1 MGHLAY
7 MPTRDEIAATLKARR
22 LELGLTQEEM
32 AKAARVTVNGYR
44 AWEYG
49 KAGINSKR
57 IPGLAKALKLP
68 PERLLVD
75 NDSLEEYVE
84 LDELVPS
91 LRRFLDAYNDQIDD
105 EEREI
110 ARSQRFK
117 GWDPGDDY
125 WPDWLL
131 RLRRARKNAQARP
144 DATADHPDLEAQGYL
159 KLKK

>member
-57 IPGLAKALKLP
+57 IPGLAKALRLP

-75 NDSLEEYVE
+75 NDSLDEYVE

-91 LRRFLDAYNDQIDD
+91 LRRFLDAYDDQLSD
-105 EEREI
+105 EEKET

-125 WPDWLL
+125 WPGWLMN
-131 RLRRARKNAQARP
+131 LRRARKAARP
-144 DATADHPDLEAQGYL
+144 DATAEHPDLEAQGYI